1 MRVWKPWQVVSTAGS
16 ADRPCQMRTN
26 CFPEEGRKRKGT
38 NMSRESNKLLAL
50 IKQSIEDGVVTND
63 EYSRILAQA
72 AADGREDPEELALLS
87 HLRELIANGT
97 VKRVA

>member
-1 MRVWKPWQVVSTAGS
+1 
-16 ADRPCQMRTN
+16 
-26 CFPEEGRKRKGT
+26 
-38 NMSRESNKLLAL
+38 MSRESDKLLEM
-50 IKQSIEDGVVTND
+50 IKKSIEDGVVTNE

-87 HLRELIANGT
+87 NLQELITSGA

>member
-1 MRVWKPWQVVSTAGS
+1 MGRWSDQL
-16 ADRPCQMRTN
+16 CHMRTN
-26 CFPEEGRKRKGT
+26 CFQDEGIRRKGII
-38 NMSRESNKLLAL
+38 MSRESDKLLEM
-50 IKQSIEDGVVTND
+50 IKKSIEDGVVTNE

-87 HLRELIANGT
+87 NLQELITSGA